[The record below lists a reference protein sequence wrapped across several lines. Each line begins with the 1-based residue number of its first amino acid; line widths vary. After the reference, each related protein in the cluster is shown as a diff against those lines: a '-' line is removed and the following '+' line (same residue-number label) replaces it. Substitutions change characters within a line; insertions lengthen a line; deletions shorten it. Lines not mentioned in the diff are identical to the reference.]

1 MKKKLLVMLVA
12 VTCIMLCACGS
23 SEPNTTENANTE
35 NTQNNSEVTENTTE
49 TESEEKEISV
59 VGEWVR
65 VFDDYYQT
73 YTFHEDGTMT
83 GYCTEP
89 TTYKIKKS
97 GDKNVLSIQTDE
109 DGWDFYIVE
118 ENGSMKLNAWEFSMI
133 PSAAS
138 GKTENSLTFPT
149 VEKITSDSVIEPV
162 EFFYLI
168 QIGLLEHKTVSFD
181 LENWFWKGETRS
193 CNIAIDEEHFQLNDD
208 YYDYMSYEFFKTALY
223 SPAVFFEFENENV
236 TTATCPKTGKDCY
249 KLSLTSNSCD
259 SLLGGSCD
267 INIYLDKTTNQ
278 LTYVERIDTSG
289 SNQGTY
295 STSNF
300 TYSF

>member
-1 MKKKLLVMLVA
+1 MKNKLLIVLVLLMS
-12 VTCIMLCACGS
+12 IILCACGTGKG
-23 SEPNTTENANTE
+23 NNANNSQ
-35 NTQNNSEVTENTTE
+35 NTQNNSESTPNNTE
-49 TESEEKEISV
+49 TQEKEISV

-65 VFDDYYQT
+65 VIGDYYQT

-89 TTYKIKKS
+89 TAYKIKKS
-97 GDKNVLSIQTDE
+97 GDKNVLSIQTGE
-109 DGWDFYIVE
+109 YGWDFYIVE
-118 ENGSMKLNAWEFSMI
+118 ENGSMKLNAWEFSMV
-133 PSAAS
+133 PSATS

-181 LENWFWKGETRS
+181 LENWFWNGETRS

-208 YYDYMSYEFFKTALY
+208 YYDYMSYEFFKTAIY
-223 SPAVFFEFENENV
+223 SPSVFFEIENENV

-259 SLLGGSCD
+259 SLGGSCD

-289 SNQGTY
+289 SNRGTY

-300 TYSF
+300 TYSK